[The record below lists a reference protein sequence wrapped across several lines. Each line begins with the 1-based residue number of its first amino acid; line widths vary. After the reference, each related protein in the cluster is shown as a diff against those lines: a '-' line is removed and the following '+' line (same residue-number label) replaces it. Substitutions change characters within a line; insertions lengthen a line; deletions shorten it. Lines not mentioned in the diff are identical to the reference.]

1 MINSQNGVVHMK
13 GTFNTAIINVL
24 WQIVA
29 SKRFDP
35 DAQDTLEMMD
45 MLNRQFT
52 SGNDSNIRTLFP
64 IFLGRFFPLD
74 DFDTCLVAMKKLMK
88 QPPILFTNFWQ
99 FLHAF
104 SGLSS
109 HHDPQKTSPNPLRY
123 CGKGPY
129 NVGSTQGP
137 IQKYF

>member
-74 DFDTCLVAMKKLMK
+74 DFDTSLFAMKKLMK
-88 QPPILFTNFWQ
+88 QLIGNVKL
-99 FLHAF
+99 LHLVVCLYTRWRF
-104 SGLSS
+104 KVTKSS
-109 HHDPQKTSPNPLRY
+109 CCFIFCQLI
-123 CGKGPY
+123 
-129 NVGSTQGP
+129 V
-137 IQKYF
+137 YFY

>member
-74 DFDTCLVAMKKLMK
+74 DFDTSLFAMKKLMK
-88 QPPILFTNFWQ
+88 QLIGSVKL
-99 FLHAF
+99 LHLVVHF
-104 SGLSS
+104 V
-109 HHDPQKTSPNPLRY
+109 K
-123 CGKGPY
+123 
-129 NVGSTQGP
+129 
-137 IQKYF
+137 